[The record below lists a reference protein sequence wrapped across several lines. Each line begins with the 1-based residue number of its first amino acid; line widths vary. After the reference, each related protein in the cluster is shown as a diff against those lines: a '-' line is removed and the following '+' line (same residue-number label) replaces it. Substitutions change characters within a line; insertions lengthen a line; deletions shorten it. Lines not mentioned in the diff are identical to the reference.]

1 MHSIIKKNVDLMIN
15 NYIKSKNK
23 LKYDGDLLNHFAA
36 LILTNSAKE
45 LNYEKIRTIRK
56 FIKDSTSWF
65 STFRGNNLYVISI
78 LLSLEEDWQQ
88 RFSRIQKWEEH
99 LKDNGF
105 VESPYLSIGIWI
117 LTENFKDEDMYTV
130 SEKMK
135 EIFLL
140 MKEEYYNVTS
150 ADDYIICAILV
161 TQGLSSYTY
170 MDITN
175 KAYDKITDYDFTTNN
190 GAQTL
195 ATILCTNPNQWD
207 NNLKKAIDIC
217 KLVKSNVGSIQPQ
230 YVGVIGVA
238 ATVIEDAD
246 GFIREVYSVEKYLN
260 GLPDYQFFMDRGFRL
275 MISMFM
281 VILSKKQ
288 LKINYLNSI
297 MALIINYSLVS
308 QQQAIISRAN

>member
-1 MHSIIKKNVDLMIN
+1 VDSILKRNVDLMIN

-36 LILTNSAKE
+36 LILTNSSKE
-45 LNYEKIRTIRK
+45 LSYEKIRAIRK
-56 FIKDSTSWF
+56 FIKESTSWF

-88 RFSRIQKWEEH
+88 RFRRIQQWEEH

-130 SEKMK
+130 SEKMR

-150 ADDYIICAILV
+150 SDDYIVCAILV
-161 TQGLSSYTY
+161 TQGLNSSTY

-195 ATILCTNPNQWD
+195 ATILSTNPDQWT
-207 NNLKKAIDIC
+207 NNLEKAIDIC
-217 KLVKSNVGSIQPQ
+217 KLVKSNVGSIQAQ
-230 YVGVIGVA
+230 YVGIIGIA
-238 ATVIEDAD
+238 ATVIDDAD
-246 GFIREVYSVEKYLN
+246 VFIREVYSVERYLN
-260 GLPDYQFFMDRGFRL
+260 GLPEYQFFMDRSFRL

-281 VILSKKQ
+281 VIISKKQ
-288 LKINYLNSI
+288 IEINYLNSI
-297 MALIINYSLVS
+297 LALVINYSLVS
-308 QQQAIISRAN
+308 QQQAIMAN

>member
-1 MHSIIKKNVDLMIN
+1 MDNIIKKNVDLMIN

-45 LNYEKIRTIRK
+45 LNYEKIRAIRK
-56 FIKDSTSWF
+56 FIKESTSWF

-78 LLSLEEDWQQ
+78 LLSLEEEWQK
-88 RFSRIQKWEEH
+88 RFRRIQKWEEH
-99 LKDNGF
+99 LKDAGF

-117 LTENFKDEDMYTV
+117 LTENFKDEEMYTV
-130 SEKMK
+130 SKKMR

-150 ADDYIICAILV
+150 SDDYIICAILV
-161 TQGLSSYTY
+161 TQGLSSHTY

-175 KAYDKITDYDFTTNN
+175 KAYDEITNHDFTTNN

-195 ATILCTNPNQWD
+195 ATILCTNPSEWN
-207 NNLKKAIDIC
+207 NNLEKAIDIC
-217 KLVKSNVGSIQPQ
+217 KLVKSSVGSIQPQ

-238 ATVIEDAD
+238 STVIKDAD
-246 GFIREVYSVEKYLN
+246 SFIREVYSVEKYLN

-281 VILSKKQ
+281 VILSKKK
-288 LKINYLNSI
+288 LKTNYLNSI